1 MDTNYIANEFIVVAP
16 FPLGEDSLKE
26 NGQIMLKLH
35 SERGETKWLNVTPEQ
50 VSMIEKILLDVPTRY
65 WKELA

>member
-1 MDTNYIANEFIVVAP
+1 MSMTYIANEFIVVAP

>member
-1 MDTNYIANEFIVVAP
+1 MSKTYIANEFIVVAP

-65 WKELA
+65 WKESV

>member
-1 MDTNYIANEFIVVAP
+1 MSMTYIANEFIVVAP
-16 FPLGEDSLKE
+16 FPLGEDSVKE

>member
-1 MDTNYIANEFIVVAP
+1 MSMTYIANEFIVVAP
-16 FPLGEDSLKE
+16 FPLGEDSVKE
-26 NGQIMLKLH
+26 NGQIKLKLH

>member
-1 MDTNYIANEFIVVAP
+1 MNTNFIANEFIVVAP

>member
-1 MDTNYIANEFIVVAP
+1 MNTNYIANEFIVVAP

-26 NGQIMLKLH
+26 NGQIKIKLH
-35 SERGETKWLNVTPEQ
+35 SERGETRWLNVTPEQ
-50 VSMIEKILLDVPTRY
+50 VSMIEKVLLDVTLKN

>member
-1 MDTNYIANEFIVVAP
+1 MSTNFIANEFIVVAP

>member
-1 MDTNYIANEFIVVAP
+1 MSMTYIANEFIVVAP

-50 VSMIEKILLDVPTRY
+50 VSMIEKILLDVPARY

>member
-1 MDTNYIANEFIVVAP
+1 MNINYIANEFIVVAP

-26 NGQIMLKLH
+26 NGQIKLKLH

-50 VSMIEKILLDVPTRY
+50 VSMIEKVLLDVPLKN

>member
-1 MDTNYIANEFIVVAP
+1 MDTNYIVNEMIVVAP

-26 NGQIMLKLH
+26 NGQIMIKLH
-35 SERGETKWLNVTPEQ
+35 SERGESKWLNVTPEQ
-50 VSMIEKILLDVPTRY
+50 FSMIEKVLLDVPLKN

>member
-26 NGQIMLKLH
+26 NGQIKIKLH
-35 SERGETKWLNVTPEQ
+35 SERGETRWLNVTPEQ
-50 VSMIEKILLDVPTRY
+50 VSMIEKVLLDVTLKN

>member
-1 MDTNYIANEFIVVAP
+1 MTYIANEFIVVAP

-50 VSMIEKILLDVPTRY
+50 VSMIEKILLDVPARY

>member
-1 MDTNYIANEFIVVAP
+1 MNTSFIANEFIVVAP

-26 NGQIMLKLH
+26 NGQIKMKLH
-35 SERGETKWLNVTPEQ
+35 SERGQSKWLNVTADQ
-50 VSMIEKILLDVPTRY
+50 LSMIEKILLDEPLKN